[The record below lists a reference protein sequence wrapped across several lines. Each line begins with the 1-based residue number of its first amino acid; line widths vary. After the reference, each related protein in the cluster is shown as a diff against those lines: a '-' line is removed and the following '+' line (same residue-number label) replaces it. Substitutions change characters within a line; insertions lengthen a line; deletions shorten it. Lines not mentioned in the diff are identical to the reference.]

1 MTKEQLEAQNKELKK
16 ELAAVHEKLACV
28 NAEADKCHAVMQDLY
43 KRNSAD
49 VYGRAVTYYGESSR
63 LLLTIEEMS
72 ELIKELCKDLRE
84 RGNVENIAEEV
95 ADVEITLAQI
105 KKIYKIFNIGSY
117 NFNIIFIS
125 YNLSIMIGA
134 NHLSKIF
141 ICNKISKNLST
152 IHNLF
157 NIKL

>member
-16 ELAAVHEKLACV
+16 ENAAIREKLACV

-72 ELIKELCKDLRE
+72 ELTKELVKRA
-84 RGNVENIAEEV
+84 RGRDNLLAISEEM
-95 ADVEITLAQI
+95 ADVEIMLEQLKILFGNRAEI
-105 KKIYKIFNIGSY
+105 DSWKAKKLQRLVERMDG
-117 NFNIIFIS
+117 
-125 YNLSIMIGA
+125 
-134 NHLSKIF
+134 
-141 ICNKISKNLST
+141 
-152 IHNLF
+152 HND
-157 NIKL
+157 

>member
-16 ELAAVHEKLACV
+16 ELAAVHDKLAYV

-72 ELIKELCKDLRE
+72 ELTKELVKRA
-84 RGNVENIAEEV
+84 RGRDNLLAISEEM
-95 ADVEITLAQI
+95 ADVEIMLEQLKILFGNRAEI
-105 KKIYKIFNIGSY
+105 DSWKAKKLQRLIERMDG
-117 NFNIIFIS
+117 
-125 YNLSIMIGA
+125 
-134 NHLSKIF
+134 
-141 ICNKISKNLST
+141 
-152 IHNLF
+152 HND
-157 NIKL
+157 

>member
-16 ELAAVHEKLACV
+16 ENAALRDKLTCV

-72 ELIKELCKDLRE
+72 ELTKELVKRA
-84 RGNVENIAEEV
+84 RGRDNMAVISEEI
-95 ADVEITLAQI
+95 ADVEIMLEQLKTLFGNRADVDCWKA
-105 KKIYKIFNIGSY
+105 KKLQRLIERMDG
-117 NFNIIFIS
+117 
-125 YNLSIMIGA
+125 
-134 NHLSKIF
+134 
-141 ICNKISKNLST
+141 
-152 IHNLF
+152 HND
-157 NIKL
+157 

>member
-16 ELAAVHEKLACV
+16 ENAALRDKLTCV

-72 ELIKELCKDLRE
+72 ELTKELVKRA
-84 RGNVENIAEEV
+84 RGRDNLPAISEEM
-95 ADVEITLAQI
+95 ADVEIMLEQLKILFGNRAEI
-105 KKIYKIFNIGSY
+105 DSWKAKKLQRLVERMDG
-117 NFNIIFIS
+117 
-125 YNLSIMIGA
+125 
-134 NHLSKIF
+134 
-141 ICNKISKNLST
+141 
-152 IHNLF
+152 HND
-157 NIKL
+157 

>member
-16 ELAAVHEKLACV
+16 ELAAVHDKLAYV

-72 ELIKELCKDLRE
+72 ELTKELVKRA
-84 RGNVENIAEEV
+84 RGRDNLPAISEEM
-95 ADVEITLAQI
+95 ADVEIMLEQLKILFGNRAEI
-105 KKIYKIFNIGSY
+105 DSWKAKKLQRLVERMDG
-117 NFNIIFIS
+117 
-125 YNLSIMIGA
+125 
-134 NHLSKIF
+134 
-141 ICNKISKNLST
+141 
-152 IHNLF
+152 HND
-157 NIKL
+157 

>member
-72 ELIKELCKDLRE
+72 ELTKELVKRA
-84 RGNVENIAEEV
+84 RGRDNLPAISEEM
-95 ADVEITLAQI
+95 ADVEIMLEQLKILFGNRAEI
-105 KKIYKIFNIGSY
+105 DSWKAKKLQRLVERMDG
-117 NFNIIFIS
+117 
-125 YNLSIMIGA
+125 
-134 NHLSKIF
+134 
-141 ICNKISKNLST
+141 
-152 IHNLF
+152 HND
-157 NIKL
+157 

>member
-16 ELAAVHEKLACV
+16 ENASIREKLACV

-72 ELIKELCKDLRE
+72 ELTKELVKRA
-84 RGNVENIAEEV
+84 RGRDNMAAISEEI
-95 ADVEITLAQI
+95 ADVEIMLEQLKTLFGNRADVDCWKA
-105 KKIYKIFNIGSY
+105 KKLQRLIERMDG
-117 NFNIIFIS
+117 
-125 YNLSIMIGA
+125 
-134 NHLSKIF
+134 
-141 ICNKISKNLST
+141 
-152 IHNLF
+152 HND
-157 NIKL
+157 

>member
-16 ELAAVHEKLACV
+16 ENAAIREKLACV

-72 ELIKELCKDLRE
+72 ELTKELVKRA
-84 RGNVENIAEEV
+84 RGRDNLPAISEEM
-95 ADVEITLAQI
+95 ADVEIMLEQLKILFGNRAEIDSWKAKKLQRLAERMD
-105 KKIYKIFNIGSY
+105 G
-117 NFNIIFIS
+117 
-125 YNLSIMIGA
+125 
-134 NHLSKIF
+134 
-141 ICNKISKNLST
+141 
-152 IHNLF
+152 HND
-157 NIKL
+157 

>member
-16 ELAAVHEKLACV
+16 ENAAIREKLACV

-72 ELIKELCKDLRE
+72 ELTKELVKRA
-84 RGNVENIAEEV
+84 RGRDNLPAISEEM
-95 ADVEITLAQI
+95 ADVEISDQP
-105 KKIYKIFNIGSY
+105 F
-117 NFNIIFIS
+117 
-125 YNLSIMIGA
+125 
-134 NHLSKIF
+134 
-141 ICNKISKNLST
+141 
-152 IHNLF
+152 
-157 NIKL
+157 

>member
-16 ELAAVHEKLACV
+16 ELAAVHDKLAYV

-72 ELIKELCKDLRE
+72 ELTKELVKRA
-84 RGNVENIAEEV
+84 RGRDNLPAISEEM
-95 ADVEITLAQI
+95 ADVEIMLEQLKILFGNRAEI
-105 KKIYKIFNIGSY
+105 DSWKAKKLQRLIERMDG
-117 NFNIIFIS
+117 
-125 YNLSIMIGA
+125 
-134 NHLSKIF
+134 
-141 ICNKISKNLST
+141 
-152 IHNLF
+152 HND
-157 NIKL
+157 

>member
-16 ELAAVHEKLACV
+16 ENAAIREKLACV

-72 ELIKELCKDLRE
+72 ELTKELVKRA
-84 RGNVENIAEEV
+84 RGRDNLPAISEEM
-95 ADVEITLAQI
+95 ADVEIMLEQLKILFGNRAEI
-105 KKIYKIFNIGSY
+105 DSWKAKKLQRLVERMDG
-117 NFNIIFIS
+117 
-125 YNLSIMIGA
+125 
-134 NHLSKIF
+134 
-141 ICNKISKNLST
+141 
-152 IHNLF
+152 HND
-157 NIKL
+157 

>member
-16 ELAAVHEKLACV
+16 ENAAIREKLACV

-72 ELIKELCKDLRE
+72 ELTKELVKRA
-84 RGNVENIAEEV
+84 RGRDNRAAISEEI
-95 ADVEITLAQI
+95 ADVEIMLEQLKTLFGNRADVDCWKA
-105 KKIYKIFNIGSY
+105 KKLQRLIERMDG
-117 NFNIIFIS
+117 
-125 YNLSIMIGA
+125 
-134 NHLSKIF
+134 
-141 ICNKISKNLST
+141 
-152 IHNLF
+152 HND
-157 NIKL
+157 

>member
-16 ELAAVHEKLACV
+16 ELAAVHDKLACV

-72 ELIKELCKDLRE
+72 ELTKELVKRA
-84 RGNVENIAEEV
+84 RGRDNLPAISEEM
-95 ADVEITLAQI
+95 ADVEIMLEQLKILFGNRAEI
-105 KKIYKIFNIGSY
+105 DSWKAKKLQRLVERMDG
-117 NFNIIFIS
+117 
-125 YNLSIMIGA
+125 
-134 NHLSKIF
+134 
-141 ICNKISKNLST
+141 
-152 IHNLF
+152 HND
-157 NIKL
+157 

>member
-16 ELAAVHEKLACV
+16 ENAAIREKLACV

-72 ELIKELCKDLRE
+72 ELIKELCKELRD
-84 RGNVENIAEEV
+84 RGNIENIAEEV
-95 ADVEITLAQI
+95 ADVEITLSQI
-105 KKIYKIFNIGSY
+105 KMIYDIEDAVSKQRDYKLNRFANR
-117 NFNIIFIS
+117 
-125 YNLSIMIGA
+125 MIELKKTGA
-134 NHLSKIF
+134 K
-141 ICNKISKNLST
+141 
-152 IHNLF
+152 
-157 NIKL
+157 

>member
-16 ELAAVHEKLACV
+16 ELAAVRDKLTCV

-72 ELIKELCKDLRE
+72 ELTKELVKRA
-84 RGNVENIAEEV
+84 RGRDNLLAISEEM
-95 ADVEITLAQI
+95 ADVEIMLEQLKILFGNRAEI
-105 KKIYKIFNIGSY
+105 DSWKAKKLQRLVERMDG
-117 NFNIIFIS
+117 
-125 YNLSIMIGA
+125 
-134 NHLSKIF
+134 
-141 ICNKISKNLST
+141 
-152 IHNLF
+152 HND
-157 NIKL
+157 

>member
-16 ELAAVHEKLACV
+16 ELAAVHDKLTYV

-72 ELIKELCKDLRE
+72 ELTKELVKRA
-84 RGNVENIAEEV
+84 RGRDNLLAISEEM
-95 ADVEITLAQI
+95 ADVEIMLEQLKILFGNRAEI
-105 KKIYKIFNIGSY
+105 DSWKAKKLQRLVERMDG
-117 NFNIIFIS
+117 
-125 YNLSIMIGA
+125 
-134 NHLSKIF
+134 
-141 ICNKISKNLST
+141 
-152 IHNLF
+152 HND
-157 NIKL
+157 

>member
-16 ELAAVHEKLACV
+16 ELAAVHDKLAFV

-72 ELIKELCKDLRE
+72 ELTKELVKRARVRDNLPA
-84 RGNVENIAEEV
+84 ISEEM
-95 ADVEITLAQI
+95 ADVEIMLEQLKILFGNRAEI
-105 KKIYKIFNIGSY
+105 DSWKAKKLQRLVERMDG
-117 NFNIIFIS
+117 
-125 YNLSIMIGA
+125 
-134 NHLSKIF
+134 
-141 ICNKISKNLST
+141 
-152 IHNLF
+152 HND
-157 NIKL
+157 